1 MPREKHKRSMIITP
15 NKNIAKKKKKRKK
28 GIK

>member
-1 MPREKHKRSMIITP
+1 MPRETQTFKIITP